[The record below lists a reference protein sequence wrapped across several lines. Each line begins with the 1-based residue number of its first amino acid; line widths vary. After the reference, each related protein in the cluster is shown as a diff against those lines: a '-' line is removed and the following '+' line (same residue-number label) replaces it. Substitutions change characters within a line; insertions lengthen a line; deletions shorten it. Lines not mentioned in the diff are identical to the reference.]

1 MSDIVIGT
9 VRVTFRLAGLYSSL
23 PAKSGH
29 GFVPFELMAML
40 SGELLGW
47 GFYS

>member
-1 MSDIVIGT
+1 MSDIVTDT
-9 VRVTFRLAGLYSSL
+9 VRMTLRLALLHSFL

-29 GFVPFELMAML
+29 GFVLFELMAML

-47 GFYS
+47 GFYL